1 VGEGERDTRQ
11 KRLLIFACWIIVG
24 GALGVL
30 ASPVV
35 FSLWFD
41 LGWRKPVADWLV
53 ARGMAQVAVY
63 WSQAWLHVPEWLIV
77 GLASIAAAVLVRRQL
92 LPKITLFC
100 ISFVLVPYLGAIAS
114 GYNPLAFGAR
124 IFAKSLL
131 WNVSVISLGIA
142 LAVSISAV
150 RARRA
155 SMRRRGFDVSATAQ
169 PADPVD

>member
-1 VGEGERDTRQ
+1 MRQ
-11 KRLLIFACWIIVG
+11 KPLLIFACWVIAG

-30 ASPVV
+30 TTTVL

-41 LGWRKPVADWLV
+41 LGWRKPVADWLM

-63 WSQAWLHVPEWLIV
+63 WSQAWLRLPQWLIV

-92 LPKITLFC
+92 LPKITLSC
-100 ISFVLVPYLGAIAS
+100 ISFVLVPYLAGIAS
-114 GYNPLAFGAR
+114 GFNPLAFGAR
-124 IFAKSLL
+124 AFAITLL
-131 WNVSVISLGIA
+131 WNVSVISVGIA
-142 LAVSISAV
+142 LAVSISAM

-155 SMRRRGFDVSATAQ
+155 NTHRRGFDVSAAAR

>member
-1 VGEGERDTRQ
+1 MRQ
-11 KRLLIFACWIIVG
+11 KPLLVFACWIIAG

-30 ASPVV
+30 ASTVV

-41 LGWRKPVADWLV
+41 LGWRKPVANWLV

-63 WSQAWLHVPEWLIV
+63 WSQAWLRLPEWLIV

-100 ISFVLVPYLGAIAS
+100 ISFVLAPYLGAIAS
-114 GYNPLAFGAR
+114 GFNPLAFGAR
-124 IFAKSLL
+124 VFAASLL

-150 RARRA
+150 RTRLANTH
-155 SMRRRGFDVSATAQ
+155 RRGFDVSAA
-169 PADPVD
+169 A